1 MKSFNMQRKMTLL
14 LLASLFVVVNSQA
27 QTLKEFF
34 TTNTPLTYLGVDF
47 TQARVIGEAVTD
59 ANDIRDR
66 FYSGINNVIIGE
78 PKKYDLAAAFHAE
91 INSDLEAVKKRNAAI
106 NIDQIKSSNTADFN
120 RLKTAD
126 IDKLVKGFDFDG
138 KKGVGLLFVMDG
150 MSKAEEAANVYVT
163 LVDMGSK
170 KVLLTEKM
178 EGKAG
183 GFGFRNYWVHTIY
196 EVLKDIK
203 KGKYNEWKKKAA
215 SESEVRKA

>member
-1 MKSFNMQRKMTLL
+1 MKSFTMQRKMSLL

-34 TTNTPLTYLGVDF
+34 TNSTPLTFLGVDF

-59 ANDIRDR
+59 ANDMRDR
-66 FYSGINNVIIGE
+66 FFPGINNVIIGE
-78 PKKYDLAAAFHAE
+78 PKKYDLAGAFHTE
-91 INSDLEAVKKRNAAI
+91 VSSDLDAVKKRNAAI
-106 NIDQIKSSNTADFN
+106 NTDHIKSGNSADFS
-120 RLKTAD
+120 RLKTTD
-126 IDKLVKGFDFDG
+126 IDKLVKGYDFGG

-150 MSKAEEAANVYVT
+150 MSKPEEAANVYVT

-170 KVLLTEKM
+170 KVLLAEKM

-203 KGKYNEWKKKAA
+203 KSKYNEWKKKNA
-215 SESEVRKA
+215 SEPDVRKA